1 MGKDKMINCTLE
13 NMKSDDDDG
22 DDWLEIC
29 KKTMSKVI
37 WIFLPIFG
45 KTFFVMFFK

>member
-13 NMKSDDDDG
+13 NMKSDDDDYG

-29 KKTMSKVI
+29 I
-37 WIFLPIFG
+37 LNIFLDFWKTFG
-45 KTFFVMFFK
+45 KHVF